1 MVQEKKKRQEFEV
14 FSFVWKKERNKQM
27 ILQLKTQ
34 SLGVSDFCCS
44 KSMDV
49 MDVLSLNKMQ
59 SFVWV
64 EFKKIIF

>member
-1 MVQEKKKRQEFEV
+1 
-14 FSFVWKKERNKQM
+14 M

-64 EFKKIIF
+64 ELKKMIF